1 MSFPTEGGC
10 LCGAVRYR
18 LSAAPLVSM
27 HCHCGNC
34 RKASGAAM
42 LTWLTVDAA
51 DFEWLRG
58 EPHRYRYESEHYPGA
73 VQRWFC
79 AVCGSQLGWHCEDDG
94 TLDLTAGS
102 LDDPGVVEPTHHVFT
117 RGPVHWLKLD
127 DGLPRHQTR
136 FSGHPPS
143 PG

>member
-18 LSAAPLVSM
+18 LSAAPSASM

-58 EPHRYRYESEHYPGA
+58 EPQRYRYESEHYPGT

-79 AVCGSQLGWHCEDDG
+79 AACGSQLGWHCEDDG
-94 TLDLTAGS
+94 TVDLTAGS
-102 LDDPGVVEPTHHVFT
+102 LDDPGVVEPTYHVFT
-117 RGPVHWLKLD
+117 HGRVRWMKLD
-127 DGLPRHQTR
+127 DDLPRYETR
-136 FSGHPPS
+136 SLS
-143 PG
+143 

>member
-1 MSFPTEGGC
+1 MSFPIEGGC

-18 LSAAPLVSM
+18 LSAAPLDSM

-42 LTWLTVDAA
+42 LTWLTVDTA

-58 EPHRYRYESEHYPGA
+58 EPQRYCYESEHYPGT

-79 AVCGSQLGWHCEDDG
+79 AACGSQLRWHCEDDG
-94 TLDLTAGS
+94 TVNLTAGS

-117 RGPVHWLKLD
+117 RGRVRWLKLD
-127 DGLPRHQTR
+127 DDLPRYETR
-136 FSGHPPS
+136 SAV
-143 PG
+143 

>member
-18 LSAAPLVSM
+18 LSAAPLASM

-34 RKASGAAM
+34 RKASGAGM
-42 LTWLTVDAA
+42 LTWLTVNDA

-58 EPHRYRYESEHYPGA
+58 EPQRYRYESEHYPGT

-79 AVCGSQLGWHCEDDG
+79 AACGSQLAWRSEDAS

-117 RGPVHWLKLD
+117 QGSVRWMKLD
-127 DGLPRHQTR
+127 DDLPRYETR
-136 FSGHPPS
+136 SSG
-143 PG
+143 

>member
-18 LSAAPLVSM
+18 LSAAPLASM
-27 HCHCGNC
+27 HCHCDNC

-42 LTWLTVDAA
+42 LTWLTVDTA

-58 EPHRYRYESEHYPGA
+58 EPQRYRYESEHYPGT

-79 AVCGSQLGWHCEDDG
+79 AACGSQLGWHCEDDG
-94 TLDLTAGS
+94 TVDLTAGS
-102 LDDPGVVEPTHHVFT
+102 LDDPGVIEPTHHLFT
-117 RGPVHWLKLD
+117 RGQVRWMKLD
-127 DGLPRHQTR
+127 DGLPRYPTR
-136 FSGHPPS
+136 SS
-143 PG
+143 R